1 LARITN
7 TGLVVTIDG
16 ELRTMRGAEL
26 DLALETN
33 NED

>member
-16 ELRTMRGAEL
+16 ELRTMRGTEL
-26 DLALETN
+26 DMPMEASD
-33 NED
+33 ED